1 MNEPVD
7 RPDLRLA
14 MPLGEWRISLRTG
27 GELRLAAHAY
37 SEEDEM
43 YTFSILM
50 DGSPAFYVD
59 VLRVPA
65 ALVSKIEGG

>member
-1 MNEPVD
+1 MNELVD

-14 MPLGEWRISLRTG
+14 MPLGEWKISLRTG
-27 GELRLAAHAY
+27 GEIWLAAHAY
-37 SEEDEM
+37 SEEDEV

-59 VLRVPA
+59 LLRVPT
-65 ALVSKIEGG
+65 ALVSEIEGG